1 MKIGILGTGEVGQ
14 SLARGFLGLGH
25 EVMIGSREAGGEKLA
40 KALAAVG
47 GGARGGTFAEAAA
60 FGELV
65 ALCCL
70 GVAIESVLGLA
81 GANNL
86 EGKVLIDATNPL
98 DFSRGFPPR
107 LAALADGSAG
117 QLVQR
122 LAPGARVV
130 KAFNTAG
137 NHTYVNPTYPGGPP
151 DMFICGNDD
160 SAKATVADLCKR
172 LGWGTVD
179 VGGIESSHYLE
190 AMCIVWVLHGARSG
204 QWGHAFK
211 MLHAP

>member
-14 SLARGFLGLGH
+14 SLAKGLLGLGH
-25 EVMIGSREAGGEKLA
+25 EVMIGSRDAGGEKLS
-40 KALAAVG
+40 KAVAAVG
-47 GGARGGTFAEAAA
+47 GSARGGTFAEAAE
-60 FGELV
+60 FGEMV

-70 GVAIESVLGLA
+70 GVAIEGVLALA
-81 GANNL
+81 GVKNL
-86 EGKVLIDATNPL
+86 AGKVLIDATNPL

-107 LAALADGSAG
+107 LASLDDGSAG
-117 QLVQR
+117 QMVQR
-122 LAPGARVV
+122 LAPAARVV

-137 NHTYVNPTYPGGPP
+137 NASYVHPSYEGGPP

-160 SAKATVADLCKR
+160 AAKAAVAEILKGF
-172 LGWGTVD
+172 GWGVID
-179 VGGIESSHYLE
+179 IGGIEASHYLE

-211 MLHAP
+211 MLH

>member
-14 SLARGFLGLGH
+14 SLAKGLIGLGH
-25 EVMIGSREAGGEKLA
+25 EVMIGSREAKGEKLTAAIA
-40 KALAAVG
+40 KVG
-47 GGARGGTFAEAAA
+47 RGAHGGTFAEAAA
-60 FGELV
+60 FGEMV

-81 GANNL
+81 GAKNL

-107 LAALADGSAG
+107 LASMEDGSAG
-117 QLVQR
+117 QMVQR
-122 LAPGARVV
+122 LAAGARVV

-137 NHTYVNPTYPGGPP
+137 NASYVNPSYEGGPP

-160 SAKATVADLCKR
+160 RAKAAVAEIIKGF
-172 LGWGTVD
+172 GWGVID
-179 VGGIESSHYLE
+179 VGGIDASHYLE

-211 MLHAP
+211 MLHA